1 MKKSIAIAASSVLL
15 LLVTA
20 CNTDNAG
27 GANTTGNNGITPEAE
42 LLIKASNYQFDQQ
55 EYHLKKDVPVKI
67 TFKNDSG
74 YHGVLIPGLRVQLDQ
89 KNDSTVIVPT
99 EAGEYEVACSIM
111 CGSGHGSMVSTIIV
125 E

>member
-1 MKKSIAIAASSVLL
+1 MKKNIAIVASSVLL

-20 CNTDNAG
+20 CSMENAG
-27 GANTTGNNGITPEAE
+27 GANGTGNNEITPEAE

-55 EYHLKKDVPVKI
+55 QYHLKKDVPVKI
-67 TFKNDSG
+67 SFKNESG

-111 CGSGHGSMVSTIIV
+111 CGTGHGSMVSTIIV